1 MFYIFL
7 FSILALVS
15 VGCVRIMK
23 KIQPESLGLYSAYVI
38 AFNVLVLLLIVLKVE
53 G

>member
-15 VGCVRIMK
+15 FGCVWIMK
-23 KIQPESLGLYSAYVI
+23 KIQPESLGLYSVYVMT
-38 AFNVLVLLLIVLKVE
+38 FDVLVLLLIVLKVRS
-53 G
+53 